1 MLRVE
6 NCGVQAVSTREWN
19 SGAAG
24 GSDFNNY
31 WELWSR
37 IIDSAGGSRIPHLE
51 PIAGL
56 HLRGLH
62 AGRREEE
69 M

>member
-6 NCGVQAVSTREWN
+6 NCGVQAVSTRAWN